1 MAIPIPH
8 FRDRV
13 LACWLGK
20 AVGGTLGLPVEGRPG
35 PLHLTFYNPVPTT
48 MLPNDDLDLQVLWA
62 CKLDQMRDRVRVHRE
77 DLAQAWLI
85 HVQFPWDEY
94 GVALRNLRAGI
105 QPPFSGSA
113 DNWFAHGMG
122 AAIRSEIWACL
133 AAGNPQLAA
142 RYAYEDACV
151 DHAGEGIW
159 AEVFLA
165 ALQSAAFVESDP
177 HRLLDLAMA
186 QVPSASRIAAV
197 VRDTAE
203 QWFTHHDADATMRHI
218 LDHFGHE
225 NFTDVVMNIGFTVLG
240 WLAGEGDFDR
250 AICTA
255 VNCGQDTD
263 CTGATVGALM
273 GILDPACIADRWLA
287 PIGRD
292 LVVDARITGITPPP
306 TIDAFADLVC
316 DLHQRLA
323 GQPPEVSP
331 PGPSNAPCTTL
342 PADAWPIADNISDD
356 QPPPAPPDPAILA
369 TDGYWH
375 QPDAAF
381 WTARRMAVRYRFTLP
396 HARDVRVMFNT
407 RCAVTVWCDQQRILQ
422 SPGQRMGPSFH
433 RTLAGQRADLSL
445 QAGTHELI
453 AVITAPP
460 PGQSGEWVWGLGDPQ
475 THQWL
480 TL

>member
-1 MAIPIPH
+1 M
-8 FRDRV
+8 
-13 LACWLGK
+13 ACWLGK
-20 AVGGTLGLPVEGRPG
+20 AVGGTLGLPTEGRKG
-35 PLHLTFYNPVPTT
+35 PLNLSFYDPVPTA

-62 CKLDQMRDRVRVHRE
+62 CKLHEMADPVAVDREH
-77 DLAQAWLI
+77 LADAWLQ

-94 GVALRNLRAGI
+94 GVALRNLRRGI
-105 QPPFSGSA
+105 RPPLSGST
-113 DNWFAHGMG
+113 DNWFTRGMG

-133 AAGNPQLAA
+133 APGDAPLAA

-165 ALQSAAFVESDP
+165 ALQAAAFVESDP
-177 HRLLDLAMA
+177 ARLLKTALA
-186 QVPSASRIAAV
+186 QIPPESSIAAV
-197 VRDTAE
+197 VRDTAVHWSAGGDW
-203 QWFTHHDADATMRHI
+203 QATMQHV
-218 LDHFGHE
+218 LDHHGHE

-273 GILDPACIADRWLA
+273 GILNPKCIGERWLK
-287 PIGRD
+287 PIGRE
-292 LVVDARITGITPPP
+292 LVVDPRITGITPPA

-316 DLHQRLA
+316 ALRQRLA
-323 GQPPEVSP
+323 SRPPAARPVDP
-331 PGPSNAPCTTL
+331 PVAPSTAI
-342 PADAWPIADNISDD
+342 PAEAWPVPDTFQGDT
-356 QPPPAPPDPAILA
+356 PPPAPPAPGSIL

-375 QPDAAF
+375 RPKASF
-381 WTARRMAVRYRFTLP
+381 WSDRRMAVRYRFTLP
-396 HARDVRVMFNT
+396 QSREVRLMFNT
-407 RCAVTVWCDQQRILQ
+407 RLPVTVWCDGKLLLR
-422 SPGQRMGPSFH
+422 SPGRRMGPSFH

-445 QAGTHELI
+445 AAGQHEII
-453 AVITAPP
+453 ALLDAPAAD
-460 PGQSGEWVWGLGDPQ
+460 QNAEWVWGLGDPT

-480 TL
+480 FPQFDNATAPA